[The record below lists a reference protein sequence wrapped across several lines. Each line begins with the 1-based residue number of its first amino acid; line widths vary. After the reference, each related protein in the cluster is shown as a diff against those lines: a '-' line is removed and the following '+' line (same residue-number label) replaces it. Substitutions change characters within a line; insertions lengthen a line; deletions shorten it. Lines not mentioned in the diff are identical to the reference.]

1 MTNQSYTSSTSGLQ
15 SYIEASPEY
24 ELAPI
29 GIASM
34 RDQVQRL
41 AEFGRNGDVYVIHA
55 AEGETVVPMEVLEAN
70 PQIKSLLFNQ
80 MAEMG
85 LDPQRYVV
93 GDQLNSLNPVTGMP
107 EFFFSSIF
115 KSIKKAVKSVVKI
128 AKKLAPIAIPIAA
141 AMFGVPFLGPMFG
154 AGTIGASMLGSG
166 IGSLLGGAS
175 LKDSFKAAAIGGLTT
190 AGTSFLTGGIGGLQ
204 SSFTGKTPFSIP
216 GTDTMGYKVA
226 ASPWSGGASGQ
237 ASAAQWDA
245 IKSGNIFEAAVP
257 DFLGGGDYGTPI
269 FDEAGTQIGT
279 QQMGGTFSPLSTGE
293 SVYKTPISTTSL
305 IDGPGPSADFVQE
318 SLAAAA
324 GSPGSNMA
332 GTLAPDLNV
341 EQPGWW
347 DKAGDYAFRGG
358 QSTTQIAS
366 DVAKAEGAYVAKMAE
381 LGIPPTEQG
390 LKAAAASAQPGMFA
404 QYGPLLAVGGLGAA
418 AMGAF
423 DTAEEEEITEADLP
437 DIGGPRLT
445 LAERQA
451 LADEQEL
458 QQASINPFLFTPSLD
473 VEQRT
478 IFNVAAGG
486 SIDYP
491 ERDLLVEGPGTERSD
506 DIPAMLSDGEFVI
519 NSRAVRGADPS
530 GGGNRYA
537 GAQNLYNLM
546 RNFEMRA

>member
-1 MTNQSYTSSTSGLQ
+1 
-15 SYIEASPEY
+15 
-24 ELAPI
+24 
-29 GIASM
+29 
-34 RDQVQRL
+34 
-41 AEFGRNGDVYVIHA
+41 
-55 AEGETVVPMEVLEAN
+55 
-70 PQIKSLLFNQ
+70 
-80 MAEMG
+80 
-85 LDPQRYVV
+85 
-93 GDQLNSLNPVTGMP
+93 
-107 EFFFSSIF
+107 
-115 KSIKKAVKSVVKI
+115 
-128 AKKLAPIAIPIAA
+128 
-141 AMFGVPFLGPMFG
+141 MFG

-324 GSPGSNMA
+324 GSPGSRV
-332 GTLAPDLNV
+332 NV
-341 EQPGWW
+341 EQPGWLKRNLGLDLDLFDSAPAQTPAQQLADLNLNVPSGQQMSLAQAY
-347 DKAGDYAFRGG
+347 DKGLITGDGFLGG
-358 QSTTQIAS
+358 GEGPLGLPGTGSGLIDTALYGG
-366 DVAKAEGAYVAKMAE
+366 GAY
-381 LGIPPTEQG
+381 L
-390 LKAAAASAQPGMFA
+390 AAD
-404 QYGPLLAVGGLGAA
+404 

-423 DTAEEEEITEADLP
+423 DTAQEEKITEKDIP

-458 QQASINPFLFTPSLD
+458 QQASINPFLFTPSRD
-473 VEQRT
+473 VEQPT

-491 ERDLLVEGPGTERSD
+491 ERDLLVQGPGTERSD

-530 GGGNRYA
+530 GRGNRYA